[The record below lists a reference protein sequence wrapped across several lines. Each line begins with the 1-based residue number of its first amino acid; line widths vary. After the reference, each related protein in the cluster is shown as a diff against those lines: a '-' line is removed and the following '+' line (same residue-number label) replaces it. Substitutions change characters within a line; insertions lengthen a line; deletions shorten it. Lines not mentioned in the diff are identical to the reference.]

1 MCSLTTECVL
11 SVPGGADHDRK
22 GLCRRKLLPTHELG
36 LLRRGNHRV
45 DLRLFRPDA
54 RGGGGGGAYVE
65 YQDADSW
72 ETCCK
77 RYAHRF
83 VSGAEGCDDVACHE
97 RSCYWRC
104 RCALVR
110 CVCVCVCACVGIS
123 LSLYIYL
130 SLSLSLSFSL
140 SLYLYLLNPTPPSLS
155 LACHK
160 SPVGAVTVRCLS
172 LACHELGA
180 VTVRCLSLACRT
192 RHPPPSLAIGH
203 ICTRTNTIKHT
214 HIHTHT
220 HTYIHTHTQCVYIL
234 IYITYIIYIY
244 ICI

>member
-110 CVCVCVCACVGIS
+110 CVCVCVWVF
-123 LSLYIYL
+123 LSLYIYI

-172 LACHELGA
+172 LACRTGRCHCALPLFDPSRTGRCHCALPLFGLSHASSAAQLGDWA
-180 VTVRCLSLACRT
+180 YMYT
-192 RHPPPSLAIGH
+192 H
-203 ICTRTNTIKHT
+203 KHN
-214 HIHTHT
+214 
-220 HTYIHTHTQCVYIL
+220 
-234 IYITYIIYIY
+234 
-244 ICI
+244 